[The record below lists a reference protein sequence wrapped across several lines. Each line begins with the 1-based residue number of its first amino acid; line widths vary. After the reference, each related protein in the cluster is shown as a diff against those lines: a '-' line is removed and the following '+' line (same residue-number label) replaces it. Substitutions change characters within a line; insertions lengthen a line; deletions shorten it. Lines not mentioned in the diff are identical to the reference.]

1 MNITKEQIKEWLE
14 QNIPFTKKGNFI
26 LTLKEGHEIIEQC
39 FNDLAPKWV
48 SVDDELPEGSMAH
61 VLVFCEGGNID
72 KSFYCTDREFLS
84 KGLSSGCYSR
94 KRHGKNSGYFD
105 LSHKHG
111 YKITHWMPLPEPPK

>member
-1 MNITKEQIKEWLE
+1 MSITKEQIKEWLLSRSTPE
-14 QNIPFTKKGNFI
+14 NEI
-26 LTLKEGHEIIEQC
+26 LPLMVDVIHDCAK
-39 FNDLAPKWV
+39 DLALKWV
-48 SVDDELPEGSMAH
+48 GVDDELPEGNMAH

-94 KRHGKNSGYFD
+94 KKHGKNSGYFD

>member
-1 MNITKEQIKEWLE
+1 MSITKDQIVYWLNNNGIQSVSDE
-14 QNIPFTKKGNFI
+14 DLVN
-26 LTLKEGHEIIEQC
+26 IIEQC
-39 FNDLAPKWV
+39 FNDLSPKWV

-94 KRHGKNSGYFD
+94 KKHGKNSGYFD